1 MPIRKMIIEIVPVVT
16 AKPGS
21 VINNKMKT
29 MMMRIMMMKIM
40 MRKMMKMAIS
50 EVSGKA
56 KIMMMKITMT
66 MMRTTMR
73 KAAGIQEEIMEI

>member
-29 MMMRIMMMKIM
+29 MMMRIMMMKI
-40 MRKMMKMAIS
+40 
-50 EVSGKA
+50 
-56 KIMMMKITMT
+56 TMT